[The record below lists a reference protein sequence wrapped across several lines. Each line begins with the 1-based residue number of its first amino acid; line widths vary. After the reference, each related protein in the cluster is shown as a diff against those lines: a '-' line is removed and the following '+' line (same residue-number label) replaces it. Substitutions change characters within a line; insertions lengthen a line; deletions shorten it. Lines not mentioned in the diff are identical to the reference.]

1 MSAPDAAGLL
11 ETSKELDRLRKEQEE
26 VLQEI
31 NKLHKKLQS
40 SEFYT
45 YIYMYIYK
53 LQLPLSF
60 SRLDFVSR
68 RLVKLGFNSGYLWLE
83 LVNW

>member
-11 ETSKELDRLRKEQEE
+11 ETSKELDLLRKKQEE

-40 SEFYT
+40 SEFSYN
-45 YIYMYIYK
+45 YHRHFHFFI
-53 LQLPLSF
+53 
-60 SRLDFVSR
+60 FVYQH
-68 RLVKLGFNSGYLWLE
+68 LVKLGLSRVICG
-83 LVNW
+83 